1 MRTTFSA
8 LQQGKIIN
16 LQPHMSPRRMES
28 SLSSPPSSRVAAFI
42 VRVKSRNG
50 GGGIVDE
57 GKAEEV
63 CRIVALGIKADSNGE
78 TNKQKQMRYAAYT
91 GKWQGSNKSNYTF

>member
-1 MRTTFSA
+1 
-8 LQQGKIIN
+8 
-16 LQPHMSPRRMES
+16 MES

-78 TNKQKQMRYAAYT
+78 TNKQKQMRYAAS
-91 GKWQGSNKSNYTF
+91 GKAPISLILPFKIGVPCRDPIRCHPLTAT